1 MNDSTQW
8 TLPPA
13 RQEDYEGRDRH
24 WNLRKMMLAAAKDC
38 DLFCRSERL
47 RPVRNAFLFLLL
59 LYGTVL

>member
-38 DLFCRSERL
+38 CSER
-47 RPVRNAFLFLLL
+47 FSISII
-59 LYGTVL
+59 TVWHSAVTRQDIHYSAL